1 MADFATV
8 IGANRLIPVLTIKDA
23 RHAVPLAKAL
33 VRGGLTALEVT
44 FRTDA
49 AREAIRRI
57 AGEVPDAIVGA
68 GTVTV
73 PRQLAEAEAD
83 GAVFAVSPGCTPR
96 LLAAA
101 KESGLAWLPAAATAG
116 EAMML
121 ADEGYTH
128 QKFFPAEASGGVA
141 ALQQLA
147 APLPA
152 IRFCPTGGLS
162 PSNAAEYLAC
172 PNVFAIGGSWPA
184 PAKLIEGEAW
194 DEIEALARSCS
205 IL

>member
-57 AGEVPDAIVGA
+57 GGEVPDAIVGA

-83 GAVFAVSPGCTPR
+83 
-96 LLAAA
+96 
-101 KESGLAWLPAAATAG
+101 
-116 EAMML
+116 
-121 ADEGYTH
+121 
-128 QKFFPAEASGGVA
+128 
-141 ALQQLA
+141 
-147 APLPA
+147 
-152 IRFCPTGGLS
+152 LS
-162 PSNAAEYLAC
+162 
-172 PNVFAIGGSWPA
+172 
-184 PAKLIEGEAW
+184 LIH
-194 DEIEALARSCS
+194 I
-205 IL
+205 